1 MSPASKVWL
10 ITGANSGLGLAIAE
24 YVLGKGHQVI
34 ACARD
39 TTKLPASLKTA
50 SVLPLDLNW
59 PDSRIKEAATTAWA
73 IYGRVDVLVNNA
85 GYCLTG
91 PVETLLADDIQSQF
105 KTNVFG
111 PISLIQA
118 FIPLMREV
126 HSGWILNFSSIAG
139 FDGYPPFDAYNAS
152 KAALDGFTDSLAQ
165 EVSKFGIT
173 VRSVAPGYFPTNL
186 LTNAFST
193 SSPALSTMYPEYD
206 VLTKVYH
213 EKYVQDG
220 QVGDP
225 EKLSVRLFEIVTG
238 EVKLDQSW
246 TRIPLGSDCGTRMLK
261 KLGQLRENVE
271 GTETIWNSTDM
282 DLKKVKEQFM

>member
-1 MSPASKVWL
+1 MSAASKVWL

-34 ACARD
+34 VSARD
-39 TTKLPASLKTA
+39 ITKLPASLKTA

-59 PDSRIKEAATTAWA
+59 PDSRIKEAATTAWG
-73 IYGRVDVLVNNA
+73 IHGHVDVLVNNA

-91 PVETLLADDIQSQF
+91 PVETLTADDIQSQF

-126 HSGWILNFSSIAG
+126 HSGWILNFTSIAG
-139 FDGYPPFDAYNAS
+139 FDGFPPFDAYNAS
-152 KAALDGFTDSLAQ
+152 KAALDAFTDSLAQ

-173 VRSVAPGYFPTNL
+173 VHSVSPGYFPTNL
-186 LTNAFST
+186 LANASNTFSA
-193 SSPALSTMYPEYD
+193 SSTLYSEYD
-206 VLTKVYH
+206 GMTKLYH
-213 EKYVQDG
+213 EKQVQIG
-220 QVGDP
+220 QLGDA
-225 EKLSVRLFEIVTG
+225 EKLSARLFEIVTG

-271 GTETIWNSTDM
+271 GTEKIWNSTDM
-282 DLKKVKEQFM
+282 DLEMVKERFV